1 MAARSA
7 DAPRVEVATLCRLLG
22 DWPDVG
28 RTLPDALAAAISEL
42 IDASV
47 LKDGAILPSQRVLA
61 DSLGVS
67 RVTVAQAYDL
77 LRTGDRLAARQG
89 SGSRIRSRQGDTSPG
104 ASSATE
110 GRLASHTGHQTRAID
125 LTSGALPG
133 LPMVAEMLASLGR
146 SDLVDLVA
154 GDGYYPAGLPV
165 LRAAIAERYTRDGW
179 PTEPDEVL
187 VTGGA
192 QQAVW
197 LIAHTLVASG
207 DEVVVEEPTYRGS
220 LEAFRVCGAR
230 LVAVPMTPTGIDVAH
245 LEQLLARRRPRL
257 LYIQP
262 TAHNPTG
269 VSLRNADRARLADL
283 VQRHR
288 VLTIEDTCSADVL
301 LDPAAR
307 RAPWGALLPD
317 GPVLTVGTASKL
329 LWGGLRIGWIRGSRS
344 AVARLTEARKAV
356 DMSGPVLEQLLT
368 ARLLPHADE
377 ALEQRHT
384 QLAAAL
390 ALATE
395 ALREVHP
402 LWRWSP
408 PSGGTGLW
416 VDTGTDAVALSERG
430 RRRGV
435 RVVPGPTSSVFG
447 GFGTHLR
454 LPFWHPAVEFHEGLL
469 RLL

>member
-1 MAARSA
+1 MAARSG
-7 DAPRVEVATLCRLLG
+7 DSRVEAATLCRLLG
-22 DWPDVG
+22 DWPEAG

-47 LKDGAILPSQRVLA
+47 LHDGAILPSQRVLA
-61 DSLGVS
+61 DTLGVS
-67 RVTVAQAYDL
+67 RVTVAEAYDL
-77 LRTGDRLAARQG
+77 LSAGDLLAARQG
-89 SGSRIRSRQGDTSPG
+89 SGSRVRSQPG
-104 ASSATE
+104 ASLGTSIATE
-110 GRLASHTGHQTRAID
+110 GRLASHTGHQDRAID

-133 LPMVAEMLASLGR
+133 LPMVAATLASLDR
-146 SDLVDLVA
+146 SALEDLVA
-154 GDGYYPAGLPV
+154 GDGYFPAGLPV
-165 LRAAIAERYTRDGW
+165 LREAIAARYSRGGW

-197 LIAHTLVASG
+197 LIAHTLVSSG

-220 LEAFRVCGAR
+220 LEAFRACGAR
-230 LVAVPMTPTGIDVAH
+230 FVAVPMTPTGLDVAH
-245 LEQLLARRRPRL
+245 LEQLLARRRPCL

-269 VSLRNADRARLADL
+269 VSLHNADRARLADL
-283 VQRHR
+283 VQRHGA
-288 VLTIEDTCSADVL
+288 LTIEDTCSADVL

-307 RAPWGALLPD
+307 RAPWGAILPD

-329 LWGGLRIGWIRGSRS
+329 PWGELRVGWIRGSRS
-344 AVARLTEARKAV
+344 AVAHLTEARKAV
-356 DMSGPVLEQLLT
+356 DMSGPPLEQLLT

-390 ALATE
+390 ARATD

-402 LWRWSP
+402 LLAVVTPERWYRPVGGHGDGRSRACRARAAPRCSRRPGAGLVSVRGLRHP
-408 PSGGTGLW
+408 PPAAQLAPG
-416 VDTGTDAVALSERG
+416 
-430 RRRGV
+430 RGV
-435 RVVPGPTSSVFG
+435 P
-447 GFGTHLR
+447 
-454 LPFWHPAVEFHEGLL
+454 
-469 RLL
+469 